1 MPGGNV
7 PLEPILARG
16 ARELGLEL
24 AVEVQQKL
32 LAFIDLLAKWNRVY
46 NLTAVRDLEQM
57 VVRHVLDSLSI
68 LPHLDARRA
77 LDIGTGA
84 GLPGIPLA
92 LARPELGFTLLD
104 SNSKKIRFVTQAVH
118 DLGLNNVEVVH
129 ARVENFAP
137 AERFPVL
144 VARAFD
150 AIPDM
155 LARCRH
161 LAAPGGRL
169 FAMKGGYP
177 RDEILALG
185 DRRPA
190 PQVKTLK
197 VPGLDAARHLIII
210 NLD

>member
-1 MPGGNV
+1 MPLK
-7 PLEPILARG
+7 PLLARG

-32 LAFIDLLAKWNRVY
+32 LAFIDLLAKWNQTY
-46 NLTAVRDLEQM
+46 NLTAVRDPEQM
-57 VVRHVLDSLSI
+57 VARHLLDSLSI
-68 LPHLDARRA
+68 LPHLDAPRA

-92 LARPELGFTLLD
+92 LARPELGLTLLD
-104 SNSKKIRFVTQAVH
+104 SNSKKIRFITQAVH
-118 DLGLNNVEVVH
+118 ELGLNNVEVVH
-129 ARVENFAP
+129 ARVENFVP
-137 AERFPVL
+137 PERFPVL

-155 LARCRH
+155 LARIRH
-161 LAAPGGRL
+161 LAVPGGRL
-169 FAMKGGYP
+169 FAMKGVYP
-177 RDEILALG
+177 RDEIAALG
-185 DRRPA
+185 DRYPA

-210 NLD
+210 SLD